1 MNVAIFTDNDFEKVN
16 GVTTTLRALIK
27 HAPDKVDAR
36 IYTCAGVGIDS
47 PDYLSLGAHG
57 VGIPFYRE
65 MKMYMPPL
73 RRLLRHVRAAGVD
86 VVHLTTPGPVGLAGL
101 WVASKLGVRVIGS
114 FHTDLAEYARLLSG
128 SKWLGDL
135 MRLYLRWMYRK
146 CDRIFAPSEATR
158 DLLVRS
164 GLDRSTIEIWRRGV
178 STTLFDPIKRSAAL
192 REQWGVSAAR
202 PAVLYVGRLSR
213 EKNLGALPALSRH
226 LTYAGVAHRVI
237 FVGNGP
243 MRHELEEIC
252 PDAHFAGTQTPE
264 QVAVSMASSD
274 VFVFPSE
281 TDTAGNV
288 VLEAQASG
296 LPVLVS
302 ARGGPREN
310 MRPGET
316 GFICDTLTELARRVA
331 LLARRHDTRRRLGIA
346 ARAYSLTREWETA
359 LEPLYRS
366 YLRQMSRANS
376 EREHGTFSEPSA
388 ITRALDPRR

>member
-1 MNVAIFTDNDFEKVN
+1 
-16 GVTTTLRALIK
+16 
-27 HAPDKVDAR
+27 
-36 IYTCAGVGIDS
+36 
-47 PDYLSLGAHG
+47 
-57 VGIPFYRE
+57 
-65 MKMYMPPL
+65 
-73 RRLLRHVRAAGVD
+73 
-86 VVHLTTPGPVGLAGL
+86 
-101 WVASKLGVRVIGS
+101 
-114 FHTDLAEYARLLSG
+114 
-128 SKWLGDL
+128 
-135 MRLYLRWMYRK
+135 
-146 CDRIFAPSEATR
+146 
-158 DLLVRS
+158 
-164 GLDRSTIEIWRRGV
+164 
-178 STTLFDPIKRSAAL
+178 
-192 REQWGVSAAR
+192 
-202 PAVLYVGRLSR
+202 
-213 EKNLGALPALSRH
+213 
-226 LTYAGVAHRVI
+226 
-237 FVGNGP
+237 
-243 MRHELEEIC
+243 
-252 PDAHFAGTQTPE
+252 
-264 QVAVSMASSD
+264 MASSD